1 MHTLLRLCL
10 WQALII
16 SICCF
21 SLPTSAE
28 DDGIRI
34 RGPKS
39 TDAFP
44 YDRYGP
50 ITSKDTLWNIALKVR
65 PDPRLSVYQV
75 MQALYENNPN
85 AFKENNLNHMI
96 SGQYLK
102 LPSIDV
108 IRAIN
113 PDIAQQKS
121 RSDDKAWQQKVA
133 KVVKVTPKKIPNP
146 EEASVN
152 KKDLDAAKS
161 EINTQLQTIDNTQQ
175 QRLATIQ
182 NDVLDSIDGLQSLL
196 KENEALRERLTS
208 FNDQLG
214 IMQSEVAKSKEI
226 KVQMDDMISLQQE
239 LLTKAEARE
248 QALLLEKQKAELE
261 EGNLMSSSWFIAL
274 MATLPA
280 LLVLSLVA
288 ILFRRKNNK
297 DSNEDVVPDKA
308 EKSVEVKEKTPPT
321 KEAEDNELTLEDE
334 LSLDDELSLEDELSL
349 DDELS
354 IDLSENDEDHED
366 LFSDDLDALDEDVIQ
381 LDDDLDDLDELEDIA
396 LDNNEETIAL
406 DDDQIEGEPLEGGQL
421 DQSDLDSL
429 FAGLEDEVDNSEE
442 IALDSDEIALDELD
456 TLLSEGKTSESEK
469 TDAGAETVLNDDEDI
484 DSLLDAAAE
493 SNDIDDNPTTD
504 ISEVSEPDDID
515 ALLDAVSE
523 TKDSSDDPASID
535 VSDPDDIDALL
546 DSINGADE
554 PSTATDNDTN
564 ANVDENAE
572 SNADIADPDDI
583 DALLDSING
592 ADEPSSDNNIKAIDN
607 DNTEDAESNA
617 DIADPDDIDALLD
630 SINGADEPS
639 SDNDTIASVDENI
652 EDAESNV
659 DIADPDDIDALLD
672 SINSADEPSSD
683 NDTFASVDENIEDAE
698 SNVDIADPDD
708 IDALLDSINGADEP
722 SSDNNTK
729 AIDDD
734 NTEDAES
741 NADIAAPDD
750 IDALLDSINGADEPS
765 SDNNAKAIDDD
776 NTEDAKSNA
785 DIADPDD
792 IDALLDSI
800 NGTDEPT
807 ADKDSNVDASLNS
820 NIPDS
825 STPDENTPDANIDQN
840 NNVSESLDNID
851 SENTALIDNFTD
863 EYVQSFI
870 DTDLSEI
877 ANEDAEKSLQ
887 TESDDQS
894 DSQNDSQNNAASDSN
909 EDISDDFD
917 IDALIEEVNHHPE
930 PSNED
935 TLEIGDDVLDTELQ
949 DTDSSNEKL
958 EDKIVDATDL
968 DDETLAAIS
977 GDFDEST
984 LTNLLNDEKTDN
996 NLVELSPDFT
1006 DSNVLADLLSDDDS
1020 PIEEESK
1027 KSAADNAEEVAG
1039 IKELDNLD
1047 FDDLLANIE
1056 EESGQASSD
1065 EFEFSESFD
1074 IGDDFESD
1082 VEEDLESE
1090 SNHSHKEN
1098 NEEDFISVDSLL
1110 SDSLLDGK
1118 PTEPYEKMKIDVGLS
1133 EFPEFSGNITD
1144 EDIDDDDNGIAAK
1157 LDLAKVY
1164 IEIGDQENA
1173 EVILLDVVKQGDAQQ
1188 QFDAQQLLDNLKD

>member
-288 ILFRRKNNK
+288 ILLRRKNNK
-297 DSNEDVVPDKA
+297 DSNEDLVPDKT
-308 EKSVEVKEKTPPT
+308 EKSVDVKEKTPPT
-321 KEAEDNELTLEDE
+321 KEAVDNELTLEDE

-523 TKDSSDDPASID
+523 TKDSSDEPASID

-554 PSTATDNDTN
+554 P
-564 ANVDENAE
+564 
-572 SNADIADPDDI
+572 
-583 DALLDSING
+583 
-592 ADEPSSDNNIKAIDN
+592 
-607 DNTEDAESNA
+607 
-617 DIADPDDIDALLD
+617 
-630 SINGADEPS
+630 
-639 SDNDTIASVDENI
+639 
-652 EDAESNV
+652 
-659 DIADPDDIDALLD
+659 
-672 SINSADEPSSD
+672 
-683 NDTFASVDENIEDAE
+683 
-698 SNVDIADPDD
+698 
-708 IDALLDSINGADEP
+708 
-722 SSDNNTK
+722 
-729 AIDDD
+729 
-734 NTEDAES
+734 
-741 NADIAAPDD
+741 
-750 IDALLDSINGADEPS
+750 
-765 SDNNAKAIDDD
+765 
-776 NTEDAKSNA
+776 
-785 DIADPDD
+785 
-792 IDALLDSI
+792 
-800 NGTDEPT
+800 T

-825 STPDENTPDANIDQN
+825 STPDANIDQN

-851 SENTALIDNFTD
+851 SENTALINNFTD

-996 NLVELSPDFT
+996 DLVELSPDFT

-1090 SNHSHKEN
+1090 SNNSRKEN

>member
-113 PDIAQQKS
+113 PNIAQQKS

-639 SDNDTIASVDENI
+639 SDNNIKAIDNDNTEN
-652 EDAESNV
+652 AESN
-659 DIADPDDIDALLD
+659 A
-672 SINSADEPSSD
+672 
-683 NDTFASVDENIEDAE
+683 
-698 SNVDIADPDD
+698 DIADPDD

-722 SSDNNTK
+722 SSDNNT
-729 AIDDD
+729 
-734 NTEDAES
+734 N
-741 NADIAAPDD
+741 
-750 IDALLDSINGADEPS
+750 
-765 SDNNAKAIDDD
+765 AIDDD

-800 NGTDEPT
+800 NGVDEPSSDNDTIASVDESIEDAESNLDIADPDDIDALLDSINGADEPT

-851 SENTALIDNFTD
+851 SENTALINNFTD

-894 DSQNDSQNNAASDSN
+894 NSQNDSQNNAASDSN

-935 TLEIGDDVLDTELQ
+935 TLEIGDDVLDTELH

-1090 SNHSHKEN
+1090 SNNSRKEN

>member
-113 PDIAQQKS
+113 PNIAQQKS

-592 ADEPSSDNNIKAIDN
+592 ADEP
-607 DNTEDAESNA
+607 
-617 DIADPDDIDALLD
+617 
-630 SINGADEPS
+630 
-639 SDNDTIASVDENI
+639 
-652 EDAESNV
+652 
-659 DIADPDDIDALLD
+659 
-672 SINSADEPSSD
+672 
-683 NDTFASVDENIEDAE
+683 
-698 SNVDIADPDD
+698 
-708 IDALLDSINGADEP
+708 
-722 SSDNNTK
+722 
-729 AIDDD
+729 
-734 NTEDAES
+734 
-741 NADIAAPDD
+741 
-750 IDALLDSINGADEPS
+750 
-765 SDNNAKAIDDD
+765 
-776 NTEDAKSNA
+776 
-785 DIADPDD
+785 
-792 IDALLDSI
+792 
-800 NGTDEPT
+800 T

-851 SENTALIDNFTD
+851 SENTALINNFTD

-894 DSQNDSQNNAASDSN
+894 NSQNDSQNNAASDSN

-935 TLEIGDDVLDTELQ
+935 TLEIGDDVLDTELH

-1090 SNHSHKEN
+1090 SNNSRKEN

>member
-113 PDIAQQKS
+113 PNIAQQKS

-442 IALDSDEIALDELD
+442 IALDSDEIALDD
-456 TLLSEGKTSESEK
+456 
-469 TDAGAETVLNDDEDI
+469 
-484 DSLLDAAAE
+484 
-493 SNDIDDNPTTD
+493 
-504 ISEVSEPDDID
+504 
-515 ALLDAVSE
+515 
-523 TKDSSDDPASID
+523 
-535 VSDPDDIDALL
+535 
-546 DSINGADE
+546 
-554 PSTATDNDTN
+554 
-564 ANVDENAE
+564 
-572 SNADIADPDDI
+572 
-583 DALLDSING
+583 
-592 ADEPSSDNNIKAIDN
+592 
-607 DNTEDAESNA
+607 
-617 DIADPDDIDALLD
+617 
-630 SINGADEPS
+630 
-639 SDNDTIASVDENI
+639 
-652 EDAESNV
+652 
-659 DIADPDDIDALLD
+659 
-672 SINSADEPSSD
+672 
-683 NDTFASVDENIEDAE
+683 
-698 SNVDIADPDD
+698 
-708 IDALLDSINGADEP
+708 
-722 SSDNNTK
+722 
-729 AIDDD
+729 
-734 NTEDAES
+734 
-741 NADIAAPDD
+741 
-750 IDALLDSINGADEPS
+750 
-765 SDNNAKAIDDD
+765 
-776 NTEDAKSNA
+776 
-785 DIADPDD
+785 
-792 IDALLDSI
+792 
-800 NGTDEPT
+800 
-807 ADKDSNVDASLNS
+807 
-820 NIPDS
+820 
-825 STPDENTPDANIDQN
+825 
-840 NNVSESLDNID
+840 
-851 SENTALIDNFTD
+851 
-863 EYVQSFI
+863 
-870 DTDLSEI
+870 
-877 ANEDAEKSLQ
+877 
-887 TESDDQS
+887 
-894 DSQNDSQNNAASDSN
+894 
-909 EDISDDFD
+909 
-917 IDALIEEVNHHPE
+917 
-930 PSNED
+930 
-935 TLEIGDDVLDTELQ
+935 
-949 DTDSSNEKL
+949 
-958 EDKIVDATDL
+958 
-968 DDETLAAIS
+968 
-977 GDFDEST
+977 
-984 LTNLLNDEKTDN
+984 
-996 NLVELSPDFT
+996 
-1006 DSNVLADLLSDDDS
+1006 
-1020 PIEEESK
+1020 
-1027 KSAADNAEEVAG
+1027 
-1039 IKELDNLD
+1039 
-1047 FDDLLANIE
+1047 
-1056 EESGQASSD
+1056 
-1065 EFEFSESFD
+1065 
-1074 IGDDFESD
+1074 
-1082 VEEDLESE
+1082 
-1090 SNHSHKEN
+1090 
-1098 NEEDFISVDSLL
+1098 
-1110 SDSLLDGK
+1110 
-1118 PTEPYEKMKIDVGLS
+1118 
-1133 EFPEFSGNITD
+1133 
-1144 EDIDDDDNGIAAK
+1144 
-1157 LDLAKVY
+1157 
-1164 IEIGDQENA
+1164 
-1173 EVILLDVVKQGDAQQ
+1173 
-1188 QFDAQQLLDNLKD
+1188 

>member
-113 PDIAQQKS
+113 PNIAQQKS

-592 ADEPSSDNNIKAIDN
+592 ADEPSSDNNTN
-607 DNTEDAESNA
+607 
-617 DIADPDDIDALLD
+617 
-630 SINGADEPS
+630 
-639 SDNDTIASVDENI
+639 
-652 EDAESNV
+652 
-659 DIADPDDIDALLD
+659 
-672 SINSADEPSSD
+672 
-683 NDTFASVDENIEDAE
+683 
-698 SNVDIADPDD
+698 
-708 IDALLDSINGADEP
+708 
-722 SSDNNTK
+722 
-729 AIDDD
+729 
-734 NTEDAES
+734 
-741 NADIAAPDD
+741 
-750 IDALLDSINGADEPS
+750 
-765 SDNNAKAIDDD
+765 AIDDD

-800 NGTDEPT
+800 NGVDEPSSDNDTIASVDESIEDAESNLDIADPDDIDALLDSINGADEPT

-851 SENTALIDNFTD
+851 SENTALINNFTD

-894 DSQNDSQNNAASDSN
+894 NSQNDSQNNAASDSN

-935 TLEIGDDVLDTELQ
+935 TLEIGDDVLDTELH

-1090 SNHSHKEN
+1090 SNNSRKEN